1 MSDPV
6 PDGAAVVGDPAPD
19 DSAEQG
25 GATAAP
31 PPVLELRGVTVRF
44 GSEPA
49 LSRVSLALRAGEVTC
64 VLGENGSGKST
75 LVAVVSGLQR
85 PAEGELLVDGRP
97 VRFRS
102 PQQARARGI
111 ATIWQ
116 DLAVAPLM
124 SVWRN
129 FFLGAEPTRGAWPVR
144 RLDVG
149 RAEETTVRE
158 MARVGVTGI
167 DPGQPASAL
176 QAGERQSLAIA
187 RALHFGAR
195 VLVIDEPT
203 APMTVAQRAL
213 VLQSVEAAR
222 SAGLAVLFVTHS
234 PQYAHLVGDRFVLL
248 GGGRVAGDLTR
259 DDVEVDD
266 LTRLVAG
273 GDELSLLTRGLRA
286 AHPDR

>member
-1 MSDPV
+1 
-6 PDGAAVVGDPAPD
+6 
-19 DSAEQG
+19 
-25 GATAAP
+25 
-31 PPVLELRGVTVRF
+31 VLELRGVTVRF
-44 GSEPA
+44 GSVPA

-64 VLGENGSGKST
+64 VLGGNGSGKST
-75 LVAVVSGLQR
+75 LVAVVSGLLR
-85 PAEGELLVDGRP
+85 PADGQLLLDGRP

-102 PQQARARGI
+102 PQQARARGV
-111 ATIWQ
+111 ATVWH
-116 DLAVAPLM
+116 DLAIAPLM

-129 FFLGAEPTRGAWPVR
+129 FFLGAEPTRGIWPFR

-149 RAEETTVRE
+149 RAEEIAARG
-158 MARVGVTGI
+158 MARVGVPGL

-176 QAGERQSLAIA
+176 QAGERQCLAIA

-213 VLQSVEAAR
+213 VLQSVVAAR
-222 SAGLAVLFVTHS
+222 DSGLAVLFVTNS
-234 PQYAHLVGDRFVLL
+234 PQHAHLVGDRFLLL

-259 DDVEVDD
+259 EDVDVED

-273 GDELSLLTRGLRA
+273 GDELSLLTESLRA

>member
-1 MSDPV
+1 MSTA
-6 PDGAAVVGDPAPD
+6 DGGT
-19 DSAEQG
+19 G
-25 GATAAP
+25 
-31 PPVLELRGVTVRF
+31 PVLELRGVTVRF
-44 GSEPA
+44 GSVPA

-75 LVAVVSGLQR
+75 LVALVSGLLR

-102 PQQARARGI
+102 PQHARGHGI

-116 DLAVAPLM
+116 DLAIAPLM

-129 FFLGAEPTRGAWPVR
+129 FFLGAEPTRGVWPFR

-149 RAEETTVRE
+149 RAEEITGRE
-158 MARVGVTGI
+158 MARVGVTGL

-187 RALHFGAR
+187 RALYFGAR
-195 VLVIDEPT
+195 VLVVDEPT

-213 VLQSVEAAR
+213 VLQSVVAAR
-222 SAGLAVLFVTHS
+222 DAGLAVLFVTHS
-234 PQYAHLVGDRFVLL
+234 PQYAHLVGNRFVLL

-259 DDVEVDD
+259 EDVDVDD

-273 GDELSLLTRGLRA
+273 GDELSRLTDALRRPSPGGA

>member
-1 MSDPV
+1 MSTTEER
-6 PDGAAVVGDPAPD
+6 PA
-19 DSAEQG
+19 
-25 GATAAP
+25 
-31 PPVLELRGVTVRF
+31 PVLELRGVTVRF
-44 GSEPA
+44 GNVPA

-75 LVAVVSGLQR
+75 LVALLSGLLH

-102 PQQARARGI
+102 PQQARALGV

-116 DLAVAPLM
+116 DLAIAPLM

-129 FFLGAEPTRGAWPVR
+129 FFLGAEPTRGLWPFR
-144 RLDVG
+144 RLDTG
-149 RAEETTVRE
+149 RARAIAEQA
-158 MARVGVTGI
+158 MARVGVTSLST
-167 DPGQPASAL
+167 DQPASAL

-213 VLQSVEAAR
+213 VLQAVVAAR
-222 SAGLAVLFVTHS
+222 DDGLAVLFVTNS
-234 PQYAHLVGDRFVLL
+234 PQYAHLVGDRFLLL

-259 DDVEVDD
+259 EDVDADD

-273 GDELSLLTRGLRA
+273 GDELSALTDSLRA
-286 AHPDR
+286 AHGDR

>member
-1 MSDPV
+1 MRATEGTAGD
-6 PDGAAVVGDPAPD
+6 VG
-19 DSAEQG
+19 
-25 GATAAP
+25 TT
-31 PPVLELRGVTVRF
+31 PVLELRGVTVRF
-44 GSEPA
+44 GSVPA
-49 LSRVSLALRAGEVTC
+49 LSRVSLRLHAGEVTC

-75 LVAVVSGLQR
+75 LVAVVSGVQR
-85 PAEGELLVDGRP
+85 PAEGQLLVDGQP

-102 PQQARARGI
+102 PQQARSRGI
-111 ATIWQ
+111 ATVWQ
-116 DLAVAPLM
+116 DLAIAPLM

-129 FFLGAEPTRGAWPVR
+129 FFLGAEPTRGLWPFR

-149 RAEETTVRE
+149 RAEEITTRE
-158 MARVGVTGI
+158 MARVGVTGL
-167 DPGQPASAL
+167 DPDQPASAL

-203 APMTVAQRAL
+203 APMTVTQRAL
-213 VLQSVEAAR
+213 VLQSVVAAR
-222 SAGLAVLFVTHS
+222 DSGLAVLFVTHN

-259 DDVEVDD
+259 EDVDVDD

-273 GDELSLLTRGLRA
+273 GDELSQLTDSLRA
-286 AHPDR
+286 AHPDRASARGGPSFTG

>member
-1 MSDPV
+1 MSTA
-6 PDGAAVVGDPAPD
+6 DGATG
-19 DSAEQG
+19 
-25 GATAAP
+25 
-31 PPVLELRGVTVRF
+31 PVLELRGVTVRF
-44 GSEPA
+44 GSVPA
-49 LSRVSLALRAGEVTC
+49 LSRVSLTLRAGEVTC

-75 LVAVVSGLQR
+75 LVALVSGVLR

-102 PQQARARGI
+102 PQQARGHGI
-111 ATIWQ
+111 ATVWQ
-116 DLAVAPLM
+116 DLAIAPLM

-129 FFLGAEPTRGAWPVR
+129 FFLGAEPTRGVWPFR

-149 RAEETTVRE
+149 RAEEVTARE
-158 MARVGVTGI
+158 MARVGVPGL

-195 VLVIDEPT
+195 VLVVDEPT

-213 VLQSVEAAR
+213 VLQSVVAAR
-222 SAGLAVLFVTHS
+222 DAGLAVLFVTHS

-259 DDVEVDD
+259 EDVDVDD

-273 GDELSLLTRGLRA
+273 GDELSRLTEALRPPRSGGA
-286 AHPDR
+286 ARPDR

>member
-1 MSDPV
+1 VSTV
-6 PDGAAVVGDPAPD
+6 AG
-19 DSAEQG
+19 
-25 GATAAP
+25 TT
-31 PPVLELRGVTVRF
+31 PPVLELVGVTVRF
-44 GSEPA
+44 GSVPA

-75 LVAVVSGLQR
+75 LVAVISGLQR
-85 PAEGELLVDGRP
+85 PAEGELRVDGRP

-102 PQQARARGI
+102 PQQARALGV
-111 ATIWQ
+111 ATVWQ
-116 DLAVAPLM
+116 DLAIAPLM

-129 FFLGAEPTRGAWPVR
+129 FFLGAEPTRGGWPFR

-149 RAEETTVRE
+149 RAEEVAAQA
-158 MARVGVTGI
+158 MARVGVTGL
-167 DPGQPASAL
+167 DPAQPASAL

-187 RALHFGAR
+187 RAVHFGAR

-203 APMTVAQRAL
+203 APMTVTQRTL
-213 VLQSVEAAR
+213 VLRSVVAAR
-222 SAGLAVLFVTHS
+222 DAGLAVLFVTHN
-234 PQYAHLVGDRFVLL
+234 PQYAHLVADRFLLL

-259 DDVEVDD
+259 EDVDVDD

-273 GDELSLLTRGLRA
+273 GDQLSQLTDALRA

>member
-1 MSDPV
+1 MTTPGTTD
-6 PDGAAVVGDPAPD
+6 DG
-19 DSAEQG
+19 S
-25 GATAAP
+25 

-44 GSEPA
+44 GSVPA
-49 LSRVSLALRAGEVTC
+49 LSGVSMSLRAGEVTC

-75 LVAVVSGLQR
+75 LVAVVSGVQR
-85 PAEGELLVDGRP
+85 TAEGQLLVDGRP

-102 PQQARARGI
+102 PRQARAQGI
-111 ATIWQ
+111 ATVWQ
-116 DLAVAPLM
+116 DLAIAPLM

-129 FFLGAEPTRGAWPVR
+129 FFLGVEPTRGFWPVR

-149 RAEETTVRE
+149 RAEEVTVRA
-158 MARVGVTGI
+158 MARVGVLGL

-195 VLVIDEPT
+195 VLVVDEPT
-203 APMTVAQRAL
+203 APMTVPQRAL
-213 VLQSVEAAR
+213 VLQSVVAAR
-222 SAGLAVLFVTHS
+222 DAGLAVLFVTHS
-234 PQYAHLVGDRFVLL
+234 PQYAHLVGDRFLLL
-248 GGGRVAGDLTR
+248 GAGRVAGDLTR
-259 DDVEVDD
+259 QDVDVHD

-273 GDELSLLTRGLRA
+273 GDELSRLTEALRA